1 MEKLQKKLLKQHK
14 NMENSIID
22 LVIRIKNGYMAKKE
36 IIESPHSK
44 YKEAILK
51 KLMNLKFIESYSVK
65 GEIKKNIIINLSYEE
80 GNPAITDVK
89 IFSKPGM
96 RLYIS
101 YKNLKP
107 VLSGFG
113 YSVLSTSK
121 GIMTDR
127 EAKKAKLGGELLFSF
142 W

>member
-1 MEKLQKKLLKQHK
+1 
-14 NMENSIID
+14 MENSIID
-22 LVIRIKNGYMAKKE
+22 LIIRIKNGYMAKKGT
-36 IIESPHSK
+36 IESPHSK

-51 KLMNLKFIESYSVK
+51 KLLGLKFIESYVIK

-80 GNPAITDVK
+80 GKPAISDVK
-89 IFSKPGM
+89 IYSKPGM

>member
-1 MEKLQKKLLKQHK
+1 
-14 NMENSIID
+14 
-22 LVIRIKNGYMAKKE
+22 MARKPV
-36 IIESPHSK
+36 IESPHSK
-44 YKEAILK
+44 YKEAVLK
-51 KLMNLKFIESYSVK
+51 KLAGLKFIESYVIE
-65 GEIKKNIIINLSYEE
+65 GEIKKNIRINLSYEE
-80 GNPAITDVK
+80 GKPAITDMK
-89 IFSKPGM
+89 IYSKPGM

>member
-1 MEKLQKKLLKQHK
+1 
-14 NMENSIID
+14 MENSIID
-22 LVIRIKNGYMAKKE
+22 LVIRIKNGYMARKE
-36 IIESPHSK
+36 VITSPYSA

-51 KLMNLKFIESYSVK
+51 KLFELKFIESYEVE
-65 GEIKKNIIINLSYEE
+65 GDVKKNMVIKLKYEE

-89 IFSKPGM
+89 IYSKPGM

>member
-1 MEKLQKKLLKQHK
+1 
-14 NMENSIID
+14 MENSIID
-22 LVIRIKNGYMAKKE
+22 LIIRIKNGYMAKKE
-36 IIESPHSK
+36 TIESPCSK
-44 YKEAILK
+44 YKVAVLN
-51 KLMNLKFIESYSVK
+51 KLVSLKFIKGYEVK
-65 GEIKKNIIINLSYEE
+65 GEIKKSMTIDLAYEE
-80 GNPAITDVK
+80 DRPAISDVK
-89 IFSKPGM
+89 IYSKPGM

-113 YSVLSTSK
+113 YSILSTSK

>member
-1 MEKLQKKLLKQHK
+1 
-14 NMENSIID
+14 MENSIID
-22 LVIRIKNGYMAKKE
+22 LVIRIKNGYMARKPT
-36 IIESPHSK
+36 ITSPHSK

-51 KLMNLKFIESYSVK
+51 KLLALKFIEGYSVE
-65 GEIKKNIIINLSYEE
+65 GDIKKNIAINLSYEE
-80 GNPAITDVK
+80 GNPAITDIK

>member
-1 MEKLQKKLLKQHK
+1 
-14 NMENSIID
+14 MENSVID
-22 LVIRIKNGYMAKKE
+22 LIIRIKNGYLARKE
-36 IIESPHSK
+36 TIESPCSK
-44 YKEAILK
+44 YREAVLK
-51 KLMNLKFIESYSVK
+51 KLVNLKSIKGYEVK
-65 GEIKKNIIINLSYEE
+65 GTVKKSITIDLAYEE
-80 GNPAITDVK
+80 GKPAISDVR
-89 IFSKPGM
+89 IYSKPGM

-113 YSVLSTSK
+113 YSILSTSK
-121 GIMTDR
+121 GIMTNK

>member
-1 MEKLQKKLLKQHK
+1 
-14 NMENSIID
+14 MENSIID
-22 LVIRIKNGYMAKKE
+22 LVIRIKNGCMARKTT
-36 IIESPHSK
+36 IESPHSK

-51 KLMNLKFIESYSVK
+51 KLLDLEFIEGYAVEGK
-65 GEIKKNIIINLSYEE
+65 IKKKILINLRYEE
-80 GNPAITDVK
+80 GSPAISDVK
-89 IFSKPGM
+89 IYSKPGM
-96 RLYIS
+96 RMYVS

-113 YSVLSTSK
+113 HSFLSTSK

>member
-1 MEKLQKKLLKQHK
+1 
-14 NMENSIID
+14 
-22 LVIRIKNGYMAKKE
+22 MAKKE
-36 IIESPHSK
+36 TIESPCSK
-44 YKEAILK
+44 YREAVLK
-51 KLMNLKFIESYSVK
+51 KLVSLKSIKGYQIK
-65 GEIKKNIIINLSYEE
+65 GEIKKRITIDLAYEE
-80 GNPAITDVK
+80 SKPVISDVK
-89 IFSKPGM
+89 IYSKPGM

-113 YSVLSTSK
+113 HSILSTSK

>member
-1 MEKLQKKLLKQHK
+1 
-14 NMENSIID
+14 MENSIID
-22 LVIRIKNGYMAKKE
+22 LVIRIKNGYMAKKPV
-36 IIESPHSK
+36 ILSPHSK
-44 YKEAILK
+44 YKEAVLEKLK
-51 KLMNLKFIESYSVK
+51 KLNFIEGYKVE
-65 GEIKKNIIINLSYEE
+65 GDIKKNITINLKYEE
-80 GNPAITDVK
+80 GVPAITDIKV
-89 IFSKPGM
+89 FSKPGM
-96 RLYIS
+96 RLYVS

>member
-1 MEKLQKKLLKQHK
+1 
-14 NMENSIID
+14 MENSIID
-22 LVIRIKNGYMAKKE
+22 LIIRIKNGYMAKKAT
-36 IIESPHSK
+36 IESPHSK
-44 YKEAILK
+44 YKESVLK
-51 KLMNLKFIESYSVK
+51 KLFSLKFIEGYNIE
-65 GEIKKNIIINLSYEE
+65 GEIKKNITIDLKYEE
-80 GNPAITDVK
+80 GNPVITDVK
-89 IFSKPGM
+89 IYSKPGM
-96 RLYIS
+96 RLYVS

>member
-1 MEKLQKKLLKQHK
+1 MES
-14 NMENSIID
+14 SIID
-22 LVIRIKNGYMAKKE
+22 LIIRIKNGYMARKAT
-36 IIESPHSK
+36 IESPHSK

-51 KLMNLKFIESYSVK
+51 KLFELKFIESYEVE
-65 GEIKKNIIINLSYEE
+65 GDIKKNIVIHLKYEE
-80 GNPAITDVK
+80 GNPAISDVK
-89 IFSKPGM
+89 IYSKPGM

-113 YSVLSTSK
+113 YSILSTSK
-121 GIMTDR
+121 GIMTGR

>member
-1 MEKLQKKLLKQHK
+1 L
-14 NMENSIID
+14 
-22 LVIRIKNGYMAKKE
+22 AKKE
-36 IIESPHSK
+36 TIDSPYSK

-51 KLMNLKFIESYSVK
+51 KLVSLKFIKGYKVK
-65 GEIKKNIIINLSYEE
+65 GEIKKNITINLAYEE
-80 GNPAITDVK
+80 GKPAISDVK

-96 RLYIS
+96 RCYIS

-113 YSVLSTSK
+113 YSILSTSK
-121 GIMTDR
+121 GVMTDR

>member
-1 MEKLQKKLLKQHK
+1 
-14 NMENSIID
+14 MENSIID
-22 LVIRIKNGYMAKKE
+22 LVIRIKNGYMAKKPV
-36 IIESPHSK
+36 ILSPHSK
-44 YKEAILK
+44 YKEAVLEKLK
-51 KLMNLKFIESYSVK
+51 KLKFIEEYKVE
-65 GEIKKNIIINLSYEE
+65 GDIKKNITINLKYEE
-80 GNPAITDVK
+80 GVPAITDIKV
-89 IFSKPGM
+89 FSKPGM
-96 RLYIS
+96 RLYVS

-127 EAKKAKLGGELLFSF
+127 EAKKAKMGGELLFSF

>member
-1 MEKLQKKLLKQHK
+1 
-14 NMENSIID
+14 MENSIID
-22 LVIRIKNGYMAKKE
+22 LVIRIKNGYLARKAK
-36 IIESPHSK
+36 IESPHSK
-44 YKEAILK
+44 YKEAVLK
-51 KLMNLKFIESYSVK
+51 KLLNLKFIDGYTVE
-65 GEIKKNIIINLSYEE
+65 GEIKKNISIDLSYEE
-80 GNPAITDVK
+80 GKPAITDIK

-96 RLYIS
+96 RLYVS

-121 GIMTDR
+121 GIMTDK

>member
-1 MEKLQKKLLKQHK
+1 
-14 NMENSIID
+14 MENSIID
-22 LVIRIKNGYMAKKE
+22 LVIRIKNGYMARKAT
-36 IIESPHSK
+36 IESPHSK

-51 KLMNLKFIESYSVK
+51 KLKDLKFIESYSIK
-65 GEIKKNIIINLSYEE
+65 GEIKRNIIINLSYEE

-89 IFSKPGM
+89 IYSKPGM

>member
-1 MEKLQKKLLKQHK
+1 
-14 NMENSIID
+14 MENSIID
-22 LVIRIKNGYMAKKE
+22 LVIRIKNGYMARKE
-36 IIESPHSK
+36 VIASPFST

-51 KLMNLKFIESYSVK
+51 KLLALKFIEGYEVE
-65 GEIKKNIIINLSYEE
+65 GEIKKNIVIHLKYEE
-80 GNPAITDVK
+80 GNPAISDVK

>member
-1 MEKLQKKLLKQHK
+1 
-14 NMENSIID
+14 MENSIID
-22 LVIRIKNGYMAKKE
+22 LVIRIKNGYMAKKAV
-36 IIESPHSK
+36 IESPYSK

-51 KLMNLKFIESYSVK
+51 KLLGLKFIESYKVE
-65 GEIKKNIIINLSYEE
+65 GEVKKNIVINLSYEE
-80 GNPAITDVK
+80 GKPAITDMK
-89 IFSKPGM
+89 IYSKPGM

-121 GIMTDR
+121 GIMTDK
-127 EAKKAKLGGELLFSF
+127 EAKKAKQGGELLFSF

>member
-1 MEKLQKKLLKQHK
+1 
-14 NMENSIID
+14 MENSIID
-22 LVIRIKNGYMAKKE
+22 LVIRIKNGYMARKPT
-36 IIESPHSK
+36 IVSPYSK

-51 KLMNLKFIESYSVK
+51 KLMKYKFIEGYVVE
-65 GEIKKNIIINLSYEE
+65 GDIKKSMTINLSYEE

-89 IFSKPGM
+89 IYSKPGM

-113 YSVLSTSK
+113 YSILSTSS

-127 EAKKAKLGGELLFSF
+127 EAKKTKIGGELLFSF

>member
-1 MEKLQKKLLKQHK
+1 
-14 NMENSIID
+14 MENSIID
-22 LVIRIKNGYMAKKE
+22 LIIRIKNGYMAKKE
-36 IIESPHSK
+36 TIESPCSK
-44 YKEAILK
+44 YREAVLK
-51 KLMNLKFIESYSVK
+51 KLVSLKFIQGYEVK
-65 GEIKKNIIINLSYEE
+65 GEIKKSMTIDLAYEE
-80 GNPAITDVK
+80 GKPAISDVK
-89 IFSKPGM
+89 IYSKPGM

>member
-1 MEKLQKKLLKQHK
+1 
-14 NMENSIID
+14 MENSIID
-22 LVIRIKNGYMAKKE
+22 LVIRIKNGYMARKP
-36 IIESPHSK
+36 IIISPHSK
-44 YKEAILK
+44 YKETILK
-51 KLMNLKFIESYSVK
+51 KLLSLKFIEGYLIE
-65 GEIKKNIIINLSYEE
+65 GEIKKNIVINLSYEE
-80 GNPAITDVK
+80 GKPAITDVK

-113 YSVLSTSK
+113 YSILSTSK

>member
-1 MEKLQKKLLKQHK
+1 
-14 NMENSIID
+14 MENSIID
-22 LVIRIKNGYMAKKE
+22 LVIRIKNGYMARKE
-36 IIESPHSK
+36 VITSPYSA

-51 KLMNLKFIESYSVK
+51 KLFELKFIESYEVE
-65 GEIKKNIIINLSYEE
+65 GDVKKNMVIKLKYEE

-89 IFSKPGM
+89 IYSKPGM

-121 GIMTDR
+121 GIMTDK

>member
-1 MEKLQKKLLKQHK
+1 
-14 NMENSIID
+14 MENSIID
-22 LVIRIKNGYMAKKE
+22 LVIRIKNGYMARKPV
-36 IIESPHSK
+36 IESPHSK

-51 KLMNLKFIESYSVK
+51 KLVSLKFIEDYSIEGK
-65 GEIKKNIIINLSYEE
+65 IKKNIKISLSYEE

-89 IFSKPGM
+89 IYSKPGM
-96 RLYIS
+96 RFYIS

>member
-1 MEKLQKKLLKQHK
+1 
-14 NMENSIID
+14 MENSIID

-36 IIESPHSK
+36 TIESPCSK

-51 KLMNLKFIESYSVK
+51 KLVNLKFIKGYKIK
-65 GEIKKNIIINLSYEE
+65 GEIKKNMIIDLAYEE
-80 GNPAITDVK
+80 GKPAISDIKVY
-89 IFSKPGM
+89 SKPGM
-96 RLYIS
+96 RVYIS

-113 YSVLSTSK
+113 FSILSTSR

>member
-1 MEKLQKKLLKQHK
+1 
-14 NMENSIID
+14 
-22 LVIRIKNGYMAKKE
+22 MAKKPV
-36 IIESPHSK
+36 ILSPHSK
-44 YKEAILK
+44 YKEAVLEKLK
-51 KLMNLKFIESYSVK
+51 KLKFIEEYKVE
-65 GEIKKNIIINLSYEE
+65 GDIKKNITINLKYEE
-80 GNPAITDVK
+80 GVPAITDIKV
-89 IFSKPGM
+89 FSKPGM
-96 RLYIS
+96 RLYVS

-127 EAKKAKLGGELLFSF
+127 EAKKAKMGGELLFSF

>member
-1 MEKLQKKLLKQHK
+1 
-14 NMENSIID
+14 MENSIID
-22 LVIRIKNGYMAKKE
+22 LIIRIKNGYMARKEKK
-36 IIESPHSK
+36 
-44 YKEAILK
+44 K
-51 KLMNLKFIESYSVK
+51 KSMTIDLA
-65 GEIKKNIIINLSYEE
+65 YEE
-80 GNPAITDVK
+80 DKPAISDVK
-89 IFSKPGM
+89 IYSKPGM

-113 YSVLSTSK
+113 YSILSTSH

>member
-1 MEKLQKKLLKQHK
+1 
-14 NMENSIID
+14 MENSIID
-22 LVIRIKNGYMAKKE
+22 LVIRIKNGYMARKE
-36 IIESPHSK
+36 VIESPHSM

-51 KLMNLKFIESYSVK
+51 KLLDLKFIEGYTVQ
-65 GEIKKNIIINLSYEE
+65 GEVKKNILINLSYEE
-80 GNPAITDVK
+80 GKPAITDLKVY
-89 IFSKPGM
+89 SKPGM

-121 GIMTDR
+121 GIMTDK

>member
-1 MEKLQKKLLKQHK
+1 
-14 NMENSIID
+14 MENSIID
-22 LVIRIKNGYMAKKE
+22 LIIRVKNGYMAKKE
-36 IIESPHSK
+36 TIESPYSK
-44 YKEAILK
+44 YKAAILK
-51 KLMNLKFIESYSVK
+51 KLLDLKFIESYTIE
-65 GEIKKNIIINLSYEE
+65 GEIKKNIVINLKYEE
-80 GNPAITDVK
+80 GKPAIEDVK
-89 IFSKPGM
+89 IYSKPGM

-121 GIMTDR
+121 GIMTDK
-127 EAKKAKLGGELLFSF
+127 EAKKAKMGGELLFSF

>member
-1 MEKLQKKLLKQHK
+1 
-14 NMENSIID
+14 MENSIID
-22 LVIRIKNGYMAKKE
+22 LIIRIKNGYMAKKE
-36 IIESPHSK
+36 TIFSPHSK

-51 KLMNLKFIESYSVK
+51 KLLNLKFINSYVIE
-65 GEIKKNIIINLSYEE
+65 GEVKKNIKINLKYEE
-80 GNPAITDVK
+80 GNPAITDIK
-89 IFSKPGM
+89 IYSKPGM

-113 YSVLSTSK
+113 YFVLSTSK

>member
-1 MEKLQKKLLKQHK
+1 
-14 NMENSIID
+14 MENSIID
-22 LVIRIKNGYMAKKE
+22 LIIRIKNGYMAKKE
-36 IIESPHSK
+36 TIESPYSK
-44 YKEAILK
+44 YKEAVLK
-51 KLMNLKFIESYSVK
+51 KLISLKFIKGYEVK
-65 GEIKKNIIINLSYEE
+65 GEIKKSMTINLAYEE
-80 GNPAITDVK
+80 DKPAISDVK
-89 IFSKPGM
+89 IYSKPGM

-113 YSVLSTSK
+113 YSILSTSK

>member
-1 MEKLQKKLLKQHK
+1 
-14 NMENSIID
+14 MENSIID

-65 GEIKKNIIINLSYEE
+65 GKIKKNIIINLSYEE

-127 EAKKAKLGGELLFSF
+127 EAKKAKLSILRAEA
-142 W
+142 